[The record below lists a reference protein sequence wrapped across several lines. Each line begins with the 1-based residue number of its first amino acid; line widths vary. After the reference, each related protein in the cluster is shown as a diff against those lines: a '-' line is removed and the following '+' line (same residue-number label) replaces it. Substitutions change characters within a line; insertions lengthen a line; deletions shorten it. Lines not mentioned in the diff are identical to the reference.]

1 MRLKRETQGAFCVLN
16 ANAKSQTRK
25 SMKINVI
32 CTVYINIEYM
42 QHICLQFMPKPH
54 QEVHQE
60 EHQEVHQDHTN
71 SSAKTR
77 LNLG

>member
-1 MRLKRETQGAFCVLN
+1 
-16 ANAKSQTRK
+16 
-25 SMKINVI
+25 
-32 CTVYINIEYM
+32 
-42 QHICLQFMPKPH
+42 MPKPH